1 MINSVHVK
9 QTFSHV
15 WTLYS
20 IKYKIHTND
29 SDTILLT
36 HILMVEIRKIGISH
50 LYTNQDFEIPKKQ
63 DIFRLRRGKI
73 KRKLKSDFPHKSASK
88 RFRPH

>member
-1 MINSVHVK
+1 
-9 QTFSHV
+9 
-15 WTLYS
+15 
-20 IKYKIHTND
+20 
-29 SDTILLT
+29 
-36 HILMVEIRKIGISH
+36 MVEIRKIGLSH

-63 DIFRLRRGKI
+63 DDIFRLRRGKI